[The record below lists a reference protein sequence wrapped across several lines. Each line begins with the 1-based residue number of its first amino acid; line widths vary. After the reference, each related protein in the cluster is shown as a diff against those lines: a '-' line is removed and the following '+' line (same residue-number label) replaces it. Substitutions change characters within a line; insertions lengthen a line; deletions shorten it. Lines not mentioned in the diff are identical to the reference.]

1 MVPRYRDRLPG
12 TDIVEAIERIL
23 DGADVVLAVIGP
35 DWFTEPM
42 STAPAPRS
50 RDRHGADRA
59 VDPRLRRPGPV
70 IPVLVGG
77 AIMPQPD
84 ELQSTCAALARRTPI
99 ELRDT
104 SWAADVER
112 LRETVR
118 PLGPPPDDR
127 GRRRL
132 RQPAN
137 ARDHR
142 HPGRARRRTRGRRV
156 PVVSDDDG
164 DDGGSTTGPTTTSAT
179 TQETEPATTEEP
191 ATTAEAPTTE
201 QATTEPAPPT
211 TTASAA
217 PDLSA
222 VLFQDSLAPA
232 SDAFVSGPAD
242 EGCTFTPGP
251 DGYEIAV
258 AAETVCSAAG
268 FLDEDA
274 LPDAALTVTAALPPG
289 APAPAAGEDVDVAA
303 RCSATDSSD
312 YLATIGPDGAF
323 ELLRRTDVSGAP
335 RGTRLASGTADGV
348 NLANGAIR
356 FQITCTTSDAGVRVQ
371 VAAGGDDD
379 FINAIDPDPLPP
391 GLPTFGASRRGDG
404 SFAVVYTSRRQRP
417 GSLIGLHPIVYL
429 T

>member
-1 MVPRYRDRLPG
+1 MPGGGIEVVPGLESLLPG
-12 TDIVEAIERIL
+12 TDIVDAIEGIV
-23 DGADVVLAVIGP
+23 DSADVVLAVIGP
-35 DWFTEPM
+35 DWLTDTDQHGRRRLDLATDTVRIELA
-42 STAPAPRS
+42 TA
-50 RDRHGADRA
+50 
-59 VDPRLRRPGPV
+59 LRRPGPV

-84 ELQSTCAALARRTPI
+84 ELPVDVSALARRTPI

-118 PLGPPPDDR
+118 PLGPPLDDAD
-127 GRRRL
+127 GGGSGSRRML
-132 RQPAN
+132 VIIAIL
-137 ARDHR
+137 AVLVA
-142 HPGRARRRTRGRRV
+142 GLAV
-156 PVVSDDDG
+156 AAFLVSDDDG

-289 APAPAAGEDVDVAA
+289 APAPAAGEDVDVALS
-303 RCSATDSSD
+303 CSATDSSD

-404 SFAVVYTSRRQRP
+404 SFAVVYTNLVVNGP
-417 GSLIGLHPIVYL
+417 AA
-429 T
+429 